1 VTAPVLRARGLHIR
15 LGRRAVLTGIDV
27 LVEPGAL
34 AVVVGPNGA
43 GKTTLINAIAG
54 VQRVEAGTLAMDG
67 LSLNGVPPHRFCE
80 HGIALVPEGRR
91 LFTALTVR
99 ENLELGAYR
108 ATARARRAQSLREV
122 CTLFPVLEAR
132 LYAPAGTLS
141 GGQQQMVAI
150 GRALMAQPKLL
161 LLDEPSLGLAPA
173 IVLELFRIIREV
185 NARGVAVLLV
195 EQNVAAALEIAHRAY
210 VLEEGRIVAQGEPR
224 ALMSQPHIQKAYL
237 GH

>member
-1 VTAPVLRARGLHIR
+1 MLEARDLKVSYGAAP
-15 LGRRAVLTGIDV
+15 AVDGVSLK
-27 LVEPGAL
+27 VERGAL

-54 VQRVEAGTLAMDG
+54 VHRPQAGSLAMEG
-67 LSLNGVPPHRFCE
+67 VLLNTVSPHRFCE

-91 LFTALTVR
+91 LFTTLTVR
-99 ENLELGAYR
+99 ENLELGSYR
-108 ATARARRAQSLREV
+108 AAARGRRAQSLSEI

-132 LYAPAGTLS
+132 LDAPAGTLS

-210 VLEEGRIVAQGEPR
+210 VLEEGRIVAEGEPR